1 MLLGLTEHPPKIFF
15 FFNELAV
22 WIKSKIQKS
31 NQLPHQNPNHI
42 CDGCEQN
49 RILHKTVKST
59 GSMAK
64 KDEKS

>member
-1 MLLGLTEHPPKIFF
+1 
-15 FFNELAV
+15 V

-31 NQLPHQNPNHI
+31 NQLPHQNPNDI

-49 RILHKTVKST
+49 RINKTVNSI

-64 KDEKS
+64 KDEKHK

>member
-1 MLLGLTEHPPKIFF
+1 M
-15 FFNELAV
+15 
-22 WIKSKIQKS
+22 WIKSKIQKP

-42 CDGCEQN
+42 CDGCEQIS
-49 RILHKTVKST
+49 ILNKTVNSA